1 MDSKIPPTAHRGDF
15 SWASVAVRTNALT
28 TSGRSTKSHTMLR
41 QQQPNS
47 RMRNPAWNSPPLR
60 ARFGGWQQEKYS
72 MIPWAVLCEKGKN
85 VYWNKQK
92 LSTGQGEFSPCLFF
106 YEKIVENVKNRKDY
120 PPPRRI

>member
-72 MIPWAVLCEKGKN
+72 MIPWAVLCAKGKN
-85 VYWNKQK
+85 EYWKQREVIHRAGRVFALSCFFFMKK
-92 LSTGQGEFSPCLFF
+92 LWKT
-106 YEKIVENVKNRKDY
+106 
-120 PPPRRI
+120 